1 MPRNKYDIDES
12 LESPF
17 RLTHFR
23 RALVYVKRYRGKM
36 IAALIMSILA
46 SVIGLCGPLII
57 KYAMGEAVP
66 NKNLNLL
73 FLLSGALALTVII
86 NIVLNTI
93 KGYITS
99 NVGQSVIYDIR
110 KDLFEHLQKL
120 PFSYYDNRPHGK
132 ILVRVVQYI
141 NNVAD
146 MFSNGLINLVVELL
160 NVFFIAIFMFQ
171 VSARLALVVLSG
183 LPIVILIIFIIKPA
197 QRKAWQTVSN
207 ASSNQNAFFQESIE
221 GIRVTQI
228 FDRQEVN
235 KSIAARLI
243 ERYRKVWMKAIYI
256 TQSVWSSVEIISQV
270 VFSVVYIVGVFY
282 MVPSVSFEVVL
293 AMGMY
298 THRFWQPI
306 INIANIYNNFVN
318 TIAYLERIFETM
330 DEKVGIDDAPG
341 AVDLP
346 TIKGEIEF
354 KNVVFE
360 YEPGVRVLDNVS
372 FKINPG
378 ESVALVGPT
387 GSGKTTIVNIISRFY
402 DISDGQVLIDGQD
415 IKGVT
420 LKSLRSQMGVMLQDS
435 FIFSGTVA
443 DNIRF
448 GKLTA
453 TDEEIETAAKAVHA
467 HDFIAET
474 EKGYYT
480 EVRER
485 GSRLSQGQKQLIS
498 FARTLLSD
506 PKILILDE
514 ATSSIDTKTERH
526 LQAGLMELL
535 KGRTSIIVAHR
546 LSTIKNCDKIMFIDK
561 GKIVETGT
569 HEELMAKK
577 GAYWR
582 LCQAQNQL

>member
-1 MPRNKYDIDES
+1 MARNKYDIDEN

-17 RLTHFR
+17 RLTHFQ
-23 RALVYVKRYRGKM
+23 RALVYVKKYRAKM
-36 IAALIMSILA
+36 IAALLFSIIA
-46 SVIGLCGPLII
+46 SIIGLCGPLII
-57 KYAMGEAVP
+57 RYAMGEAVP
-66 NKNLNLL
+66 EKNLKLL
-73 FLLSGALALTVII
+73 LLLSGILALTVII

-93 KGYITS
+93 KGYIT
-99 NVGQSVIYDIR
+99 NHVGQNVIYDIR
-110 KDLFEHLQKL
+110 KDLFAHLQKL
-120 PFSYYDNRPHGK
+120 PFRYYDSRPHGK

-146 MFSNGLINLVVELL
+146 MFSNGIINLVVELL
-160 NVFFIAIFMFQ
+160 NVLFIAAFMFL
-171 VSARLALVVLSG
+171 VSVRLALVVLSG

-221 GIRVTQI
+221 GVRVTQI

-243 ERYRKVWMKAIYI
+243 ERYRKVWMRAIYI
-256 TQSVWSSVEIISQV
+256 SQCVWASVDIISQI
-270 VFSVVYIVGVFY
+270 VFSAVYIIGIFY
-282 MVPSVSFEVVL
+282 MVPSVSFAVVL

-306 INIANIYNNFVN
+306 INIANIYNNFIN
-318 TIAYLERIFETM
+318 TIAYLERIFDTM
-330 DEKVGIDDAPG
+330 DEKVDIDDAPG
-341 AVDLP
+341 ATELP
-346 TIKGEIEF
+346 PIKGEIDF

-360 YEPGVRVLDNVS
+360 YEPGIRVLDNVS
-372 FKINPG
+372 FKISPG
-378 ESVALVGPT
+378 ESIALVGPT

-402 DISDGQVLIDGQD
+402 DISQGQVLIDGTD
-415 IKGVT
+415 IREVT

-435 FIFSGTVA
+435 FIFSGTIA

-448 GKLTA
+448 GKLDA
-453 TDEEIETAAKAVHA
+453 TDEEIEAASKTVHA
-467 HDFIAET
+467 HEFIAET
-474 EKGYYT
+474 ENGYYT

-485 GSRLSQGQKQLIS
+485 GARLSQGQKQLIS
-498 FARTLLSD
+498 FSRTLLSD

-514 ATSSIDTKTERH
+514 ATSSIDTKTERQ
-526 LQAGLMELL
+526 LQMGLMQLL

-546 LSTIKNCDKIMFIDK
+546 LSTIKHCDRIMFIEN
-561 GKIVETGT
+561 GKIVEIGS
-569 HEELMAKK
+569 HDELIAQK